1 MSFRARR
8 FPRRGYASCNP
19 GSASN
24 FFAFFA
30 VAYLGSL
37 LAQTIRKKGVELE
50 EKSEELKDLQAFNQD
65 IIESMRG
72 GLLTTDLEA
81 ASCW

>member
-1 MSFRARR
+1 MI
-8 FPRRGYASCNP
+8 PRTANSMP
-19 GSASN
+19 GPRELQSWLGSN
-24 FFAFFA
+24 LFAFFA

-50 EKSEELKDLQAFNQD
+50 EKSEELRDLQAFNRD

-72 GLLTTDLEA
+72 D
-81 ASCW
+81 C